1 MPRFV
6 WNFTKINFL
15 PAVFKLFYQH
25 SIGKFLYT
33 SWVSFQGAEVVNRKY
48 SAIKMLLKNVQNSLE
63 KTCARVSFL
72 TMLQDVLK
80 RDSCTGLLLLILW
93 KFSIKQLCLAQP
105 LQRFASGAAKF
116 QATFRLLLF
125 IDEVFQSSSE
135 KKIKNMV
142 FSYPPARPIN
152 A

>member
-1 MPRFV
+1 
-6 WNFTKINFL
+6 
-15 PAVFKLFYQH
+15 
-25 SIGKFLYT
+25 
-33 SWVSFQGAEVVNRKY
+33 
-48 SAIKMLLKNVQNSLE
+48 MLLKNVQNSLE

-125 IDEVFQSSSE
+125 IDEVFQSSPE

-142 FSYPPARPIN
+142 FSYPPARP
-152 A
+152 